1 MSKFPSL
8 IFIVVILLLYLFFLL
23 QSVAYFTLLERHI
36 LGLTQ
41 NRFGPKKTSWYG
53 LLQPIV
59 DGVKLLK
66 KEQILIFNCTP
77 RVFLGVTVLNFGLF
91 YIEFLTLPYPFQFVF
106 MNWGY
111 LMVILLVG
119 VNLTCILIG
128 GVYSKRKYAFLGSMR
143 RVVASIS
150 YEVTFNLNML
160 LFMLYHKSY
169 GVKNIRNVGLL
180 VFFMA
185 FFIRVLVE
193 LSRTPFDYSESER
206 DLVSGFN
213 TEYSRASFVLL
224 FLKEYGS
231 LLFFSVLTSTLFFG
245 GYFIARVCVFCFIIL
260 LRRRLPRLRT
270 DATMSLIW
278 LVLFFHIRVGLFC
291 TFYMFVL

>member
-1 MSKFPSL
+1 L
-8 IFIVVILLLYLFFLL
+8 IFILAILVLYLFFLL
-23 QSVAYFTLLERHI
+23 QSVAYFTLLERHL
-36 LGLTQ
+36 LGLSQ

-77 RVFLGVTVLNFGLF
+77 RVFLGITVLNFGLF
-91 YIEFLTLPYPFQFVF
+91 YLEFLTLPYPFQFIF

-111 LMVILLVG
+111 LLIILLVG
-119 VNLTCILIG
+119 INLLCVLLG
-128 GVYSKRKYAFLGSMR
+128 GVYSKSKYAYLGGMR
-143 RVVASIS
+143 RVVARVS

-160 LFMLYHKSY
+160 LFIIYHKSY
-169 GVKNIRNVGLL
+169 RVKNIRNVGLL
-180 VFFMA
+180 IFLIA

-231 LLFFSVLTSTLFFG
+231 LLFFSVFTSTLFFG
-245 GYFIARVCVFCFIIL
+245 GYFIITVFVFCFVII

-270 DATMSLIW
+270 DVTMRLIW
-278 LVLFFHIRVGLFC
+278 LSLFFHISVGLYC